1 MMRSLVLQA
10 VFVGQ
15 GIKPMQL
22 NIEETFQGAHISLDA
37 FRALLISPQAGLAA
51 LPILPAV
58 ACGRIS

>member
-1 MMRSLVLQA
+1 MQA
-10 VFVGQ
+10 VFIGQ

-22 NIEETFQGAHISLDA
+22 SVEETFQGAHISLDA
-37 FRALLISPQAGLAA
+37 FRVLLLSPDAGLAA